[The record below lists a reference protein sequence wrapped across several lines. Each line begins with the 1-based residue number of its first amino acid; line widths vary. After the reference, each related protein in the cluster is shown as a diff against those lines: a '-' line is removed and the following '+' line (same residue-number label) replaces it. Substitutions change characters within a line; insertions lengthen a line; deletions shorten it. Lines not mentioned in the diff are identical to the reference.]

1 MILSLIVYTG
11 AAAMMAWLGWHI
23 NCRERQLVEKGG
35 AELPFLSWEIVA
47 ALLIYVAIS
56 SLRWL
61 MSWDYNQYFSYY
73 VSMQSLGEFS
83 RENYEPGFHLITLGM
98 ARAGMHFAF
107 YFGFWAALHISLL
120 YYALRH
126 RKCLMPWI
134 ALCIFLGPYYIQWMS
149 LLRQAVVECL
159 FVLLVELIVR
169 RKFWLYLIISL
180 LVMTVHKMAILL
192 VPLYFVPLIK
202 VRGMKRWTPF
212 ALLMACVVLGSFP
225 QWIQWC
231 FDRVGQLA
239 QYAGYGHYYRLF
251 STDVS
256 FAFRSVI
263 GPARL
268 FPLVSGLIVL
278 WYYPSIKRMFSSD
291 VCLPAFYRFML
302 IHLGYVNLM
311 GNTTQYLSRPGDL
324 MRVTLLIMICYTMCY
339 LWRLRKWLPLLALV
353 CLNFYYIFYEMFKAV
368 TIGGSIYAPELYH
381 TFLF

>member
-1 MILSLIVYTG
+1 
-11 AAAMMAWLGWHI
+11 MMAWLGWHV
-23 NCRERQLVEKGG
+23 NWRERRIIAQGG

-47 ALLIYVAIS
+47 SLLIYVTIS

-61 MSWDYNQYFSYY
+61 MSWDYNQYYSYY

-83 RENYEPGFHLITLGM
+83 RENYEPGFHLITLGL

-107 YFGFWAALHISLL
+107 YFGFWAALHITLL
-120 YYALRH
+120 YYALRK
-126 RKCLMPWI
+126 RKCLLPWI

-169 RKFWLYLIISL
+169 RKFWLYLLISL

-192 VPLYFVPLIK
+192 LPLYLVPLIK
-202 VRGMKRWTPF
+202 LRGIKRWTPF
-212 ALLMACVVLGSFP
+212 ALLLTCVILGSFP

-278 WYYPSIKRMFSSD
+278 WYYPSIKRMFEGD
-291 VCLPAFYRFML
+291 VCLSAFYRFML
-302 IHLGYVNLM
+302 LHLGYINLM

-324 MRVTLLIMICYTMCY
+324 MRATLLVMICYTMCY
-339 LWRLRKWLPLLALV
+339 LWRQRKWLPLLALV
-353 CLNFYYIFYEMFKAV
+353 CLNFYYIFYELFKAA